1 MPDNYT
7 KATSLTPSDNSN
19 QYFDGIYVGSA
30 AGSTTSVVNT
40 DLKVSMYS
48 SRSEGQATSKVTFQG
63 TSAGIDNKWLQIVS
77 TDGESKY
84 YWFDTNGS
92 SAETGN
98 TVFGGDSQDWIL
110 VGLADAGTT
119 ALVAAEFGEAIGGS
133 KGHASITAT
142 VAGGIVSLTQVRGGH
157 QGNTTITGGMGPG
170 QTGTIIVDFG
180 ATIGFSA
187 GTGITIVDQAALV
200 KHYGATGG
208 SWSDGAGSAVFKTF
222 LQPTLVFGAQTGG
235 GASAMYDA
243 AFDLK
248 TQIESTSGHNGSIDV
263 TLTGTGPNVLLT
275 LTTTVAGAIGTA
287 ITEDLANVTLGGST
301 QWDKAEGSDLSG
313 VCAGGSWGARGAS
326 WEAFVYGEAGVCMEF
341 GNVPTGYQPIKVCR
355 VWDTGTSAINIVG
368 FDKFGV

>member
-1 MPDNYT
+1 M
-7 KATSLTPSDNSN
+7 
-19 QYFDGIYVGSA
+19 
-30 AGSTTSVVNT
+30 
-40 DLKVSMYS
+40 
-48 SRSEGQATSKVTFQG
+48 
-63 TSAGIDNKWLQIVS
+63 
-77 TDGESKY
+77 
-84 YWFDTNGS
+84 
-92 SAETGN
+92 
-98 TVFGGDSQDWIL
+98 
-110 VGLADAGTT
+110 
-119 ALVAAEFGEAIGGS
+119 
-133 KGHASITAT
+133 
-142 VAGGIVSLTQVRGGH
+142 AGGIVSLKQVRGGH
-157 QGNTTITGGMGPG
+157 RGNTTITGGIGPG
-170 QTGTIIVDFG
+170 QTGTIIIDFG

-208 SWSDGAGSAVFKTF
+208 SWSDGAGSTAFKTF
-222 LQPTLVFGAQTGG
+222 LQPTLEFGAQTGG

-248 TQIESTSGHNGSIDV
+248 TQIESTSGHSGSIDV

-326 WEAFVYGEAGVCMEF
+326 WEAFVYGEAGVCMAF

-355 VWDTGTSAINIVG
+355 VWDTGTSATNLIG
-368 FDKFGV
+368 FGSEGAK